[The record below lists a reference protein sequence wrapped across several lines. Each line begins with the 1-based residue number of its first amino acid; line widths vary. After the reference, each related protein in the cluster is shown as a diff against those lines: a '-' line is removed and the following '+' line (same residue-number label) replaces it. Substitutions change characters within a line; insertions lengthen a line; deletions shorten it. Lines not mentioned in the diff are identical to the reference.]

1 MKKTTKGIFVTKEA
15 FREQA
20 GATSRETLKGFSEE
34 SKAALIMI
42 LVQFSMNLEE
52 KLFGEVELDGTSKA
66 PDTLQP

>member
-1 MKKTTKGIFVTKEA
+1 VTKEA

-20 GATSRETLKGFSEE
+20 GVASRETLKGFSKE
-34 SKAALIMI
+34 SKVALIMI

-66 PDTLQP
+66 SDAL

>member
-1 MKKTTKGIFVTKEA
+1 MTKEA

-20 GATSRETLKGFSEE
+20 GATSRETLKGFSKE

-52 KLFGEVELDGTSKA
+52 KLFGEVELDGASETSDA
-66 PDTLQP
+66 LQS